1 MPQQHGHLEAG
12 YREPVEARSTRGSGS
27 GGGGI
32 VGGSV
37 QFPQRPHPT
46 DKHPAMRSTT
56 SLFAVLSWAVS
67 VGQNLGEIRGLV
79 LDPEGRTL
87 PSASVYT
94 RIAGELVGTYTDL
107 DGKFVLKPIPP
118 GIHAVTISF
127 TGYTTKEI
135 TGVAVTPDRATYLD
149 DVRMSIMNELKAFEK
164 VGYKR
169 KLIDRDDPSRMS
181 LLASEFQDDPTRKD
195 PIQFLSK
202 NFAGVTAAPNGEGLY
217 FRGSRTEN
225 TVSFIDGV
233 KVSGAVPR
241 VPPSAISSVSVYT
254 GGLPARY
261 GDVTGGVIVIETKT
275 YGEMYEAERRQAL
288 QALTD
293 DERP

>member
-1 MPQQHGHLEAG
+1 
-12 YREPVEARSTRGSGS
+12 
-27 GGGGI
+27 
-32 VGGSV
+32 
-37 QFPQRPHPT
+37 
-46 DKHPAMRSTT
+46 MRSTT

-149 DVRMSIMNELKAFEK
+149 DGRMSIMNELKAFEK

>member
-1 MPQQHGHLEAG
+1 
-12 YREPVEARSTRGSGS
+12 
-27 GGGGI
+27 
-32 VGGSV
+32 
-37 QFPQRPHPT
+37 
-46 DKHPAMRSTT
+46 MRCMILLLTATIGAS
-56 SLFAVLSWAVS
+56 AY
-67 VGQNLGEIRGLV
+67 GQNLGEIRGRV
-79 LDPEGRTL
+79 LDPDGKTL

-94 RIAGELVGTYTDL
+94 RISGELVGTYTDL
-107 DGKFVLKPIPP
+107 DGKFVLKPVPS
-118 GIHAVTISF
+118 GIHPVTISF

-135 TGVAVTPDRATYLD
+135 SGVEVTPDRATYLD
-149 DVRMSIMNELKAFEK
+149 DVHMTIQNELKTFEK
-164 VGYKR
+164 IGYKR

-202 NFAGVTAAPNGEGLY
+202 NFAGVTAAPNGDGLY

-225 TVSFIDGV
+225 TVSYIDGV
-233 KVSGAVPR
+233 KVSGSVPR

-275 YGEMYEAERRQAL
+275 YGEMFEAERRR
-288 QALTD
+288 TVTRTNE
-293 DERP
+293 DEQR

>member
-1 MPQQHGHLEAG
+1 MRYTMILLTAMLGAG
-12 YREPVEARSTRGSGS
+12 A
-27 GGGGI
+27 
-32 VGGSV
+32 
-37 QFPQRPHPT
+37 F
-46 DKHPAMRSTT
+46 
-56 SLFAVLSWAVS
+56 
-67 VGQNLGEIRGLV
+67 GQNLGEIRGRV
-79 LDPEGRTL
+79 LDQDGNTL

-118 GIHAVTISF
+118 GIHPITISF
-127 TGYTTKEI
+127 TGYTTLEI
-135 TGVAVTPDRATYLD
+135 AGVDVTPDRATYVK
-149 DVRMSIMNELKAFEK
+149 DVRMSVMNELKTFEK
-164 VGYKR
+164 VAYKR
-169 KLIDRDDPSRMS
+169 QLIDRDDPSRMS
-181 LLASEFQDDPTRKD
+181 LLASEFKDDPTRKD

-202 NFAGVTAAPNGEGLY
+202 NFAGVTASPNGDGLY

-275 YGEMYEAERRQAL
+275 YGEMFEEERRRAIR
-288 QALTD
+288 AATD
-293 DERP
+293 DNL

>member
-1 MPQQHGHLEAG
+1 MNKL
-12 YREPVEARSTRGSGS
+12 ARSFAAAAAALACLGASAAEKELLIGVNDSLTGPGAVYGLPQSNS
-27 GGGGI
+27 VQMAADEINAAGGI
-32 VGGSV
+32 KAGADTYKLKVIANDDKANPTEATNSV
-37 QFPQRPHPT
+37 
-46 DKHPAMRSTT
+46 
-56 SLFAVLSWAVS
+56 
-67 VGQNLGEIRGLV
+67 
-79 LDPEGRTL
+79 
-87 PSASVYT
+87 
-94 RIAGELVGTYTDL
+94 
-107 DGKFVLKPIPP
+107 
-118 GIHAVTISF
+118 
-127 TGYTTKEI
+127 
-135 TGVAVTPDRATYLD
+135 
-149 DVRMSIMNELKAFEK
+149 
-164 VGYKR
+164 R

-181 LLASEFQDDPTRKD
+181 LLASEFEDDPTRKD

-225 TVSFIDGV
+225 TVSYIDGV
-233 KVSGAVPR
+233 KVSGNVPR